1 MERLINMEE
10 NYKFKNYNIKTLEA
24 FNQHKKILMEEQK
37 LQEHITIIKQEI
49 PFIDLRTYS
58 HNIISMQLNIINSI
72 YGTDITD
79 AVILFL
85 NLNDKGW

>member
-10 NYKFKNYNIKTLEA
+10 
-24 FNQHKKILMEEQK
+24 K
-37 LQEHITIIKQEI
+37 LQEHISIIKQEI
-49 PFIDLRTYS
+49 PFIDIKTYS
-58 HNIISMQLNIINSI
+58 HNIISMELNIINSI